1 MGNALP
7 YITGGWAFGDVHGW
21 DSLFSTSGTKMYSG
35 WTIGAG
41 VEWRLDSRWS
51 AKIEYLYADLGSHQL
66 FNIVPTLPET
76 VSATANIV
84 RVGLNYRFGDMGK
97 APVSAKY

>member
-41 VEWRLDSRWS
+41 VEWRLNSRWS

-66 FNIVPTLPET
+66 FNIVPILPET

-97 APVSAKY
+97 APVVAKY